1 MKNYPF
7 IQLLIKYRNGTISR
21 AEYQQL
27 QEYLEQDALDL
38 MDALE
43 ELSAPETDRLP
54 KIPSEKMFNNI
65 AKQLPA
71 PSKRN
76 YVRQLGRIATVAAVL
91 LLVCFVVFYNTR
103 PEVSLD
109 HSNNLQASDFS
120 HIHPGSSKGRVIL
133 EDGRTIDLQSL
144 PNDTLIQLGSYS
156 IVKRSGE
163 GIRYL
168 INPGS
173 EHLKGLRNTIVVPK
187 GGQYDLVLADGTEI
201 SVNANS
207 RLSYPLDFGKHS
219 REVELKGEAHFAVKK
234 VSRGDQL
241 LPFIVHSQSQRL
253 EVMGTTF
260 NVNTH
265 SKNIETT
272 LLEGKVRL
280 SFAGK
285 HPHILKPNQQARYS
299 MEEDQ
304 VAVSDID
311 PFYAVAWK
319 DGNFAFDD
327 ATLEDVL
334 ASIGRWY
341 DVEFIFAPGIRN
353 FRFTGTIS
361 RSDTIENMLKTIEL
375 TNAVKFKR
383 QQGRRI
389 MVTR

>member
-1 MKNYPF
+1 MKNRPF

-21 AEYQQL
+21 TEYRQL
-27 QEYLEQDALDL
+27 QEYLEEDALDL

-43 ELSAPETDRLP
+43 ELSVPETDRLP
-54 KIPSEKMFNNI
+54 KIPSEKMFSNI
-65 AKQLPA
+65 SRQLPT

-76 YVRQLGRIATVAAVL
+76 YARQFRRVAAVAAVL
-91 LLVCFVVFYNTR
+91 LLVCSVVFYITR
-103 PEVSLD
+103 PGVSLD
-109 HSNNLQASDFS
+109 HSNNLSVSDFS

-163 GIRYL
+163 EIRYL
-168 INPGS
+168 ISPGS

-219 REVELKGEAHFAVKK
+219 REVELEGEAHFSVKK
-234 VSRGDQL
+234 VRRGDQL

-253 EVMGTTF
+253 EVMGTVF

-265 SKNIETT
+265 FKSIETT

-285 HPHILKPNQQARYS
+285 QPHILKPNQQARYS
-299 MEEDQ
+299 EEEDQ
-304 VAVSDID
+304 VEVSDID

-327 ATLEDVL
+327 ATLEEVM

-341 DVEFIFAPGIRN
+341 DVEFVFASGIRN
-353 FRFTGTIS
+353 LRFTGTIS
-361 RSDTIENMLKTIEL
+361 RSDTIENLLKTIEL

-383 QQGRRI
+383 QQGRRV